1 MAANAEL
8 RIAGQAVGFNALSTV
23 GLAIDRL
30 LIGSE
35 RLSFVRGNRGT
46 DSTTSGFLIPV
57 DFAGDSS
64 ASYLVIWKVNADHGR
79 GRVPQKCNNI
89 NNSWISVMPDWCV
102 EPVGRRSFILI
113 SDVPTT
119 NDSELDGG

>member
-1 MAANAEL
+1 MAGLPFARVSWRLFRLAILGHSRDWRTNGMAANAEL
-8 RIAGQAVGFNALSTV
+8 RIVGQAVGLNALSTV

-79 GRVPQKCNNI
+79 GRVP
-89 NNSWISVMPDWCV
+89 
-102 EPVGRRSFILI
+102 
-113 SDVPTT
+113 
-119 NDSELDGG
+119 